1 MARKAK
7 SGGGRSTVQLDTT
20 GRDLKRVSQSSEVKK
35 FRNVNTIQGI
45 APLDLE
51 KTMDTSSTMAE
62 NTSITKSCPNQTED
76 EVSESELLDKHSHA
90 KTPKTGENWSKIV
103 GERETSEGYDLTG
116 KREEQVKGNVKIT
129 MDDIK
134 DKIIYWKS
142 AVICYVLGSNP
153 T

>member
-1 MARKAK
+1 M
-7 SGGGRSTVQLDTT
+7 
-20 GRDLKRVSQSSEVKK
+20 
-35 FRNVNTIQGI
+35 
-45 APLDLE
+45 E
-51 KTMDTSSTMAE
+51 KTIDASSTIAE
-62 NTSITKSCPNQTED
+62 NTPITKFWADQTED
-76 EVSESELLDKHSHA
+76 VVSESELLEKHSHE
-90 KTPKTGENWSKIV
+90 KTPKTWENWSKIV
-103 GERETSEGYDLTG
+103 GEGETSEKYDLSG